1 MRPSR
6 KRAIEIARKGDK
18 NMGKNRISYVIFE
31 NTVDFIQDT
40 LDMLDK
46 VGKANDKAVGLENH
60 ETDLATS
67 VLIVEAAIKE
77 GKRPEGCPADY
88 DLSRFTDLVALENAL
103 RKHGAKL

>member
-1 MRPSR
+1 ME
-6 KRAIEIARKGDK
+6 KKNYAIFNK
-18 NMGKNRISYVIFE
+18 
-31 NTVDFIQDT
+31 TVDFIQDT
-40 LDMLDK
+40 LDMLEK

-67 VLIVEAAIKE
+67 VLIVKAAIQE

-88 DLSRFTDLVALENAL
+88 DLSRFNDLVALENVL